1 MSTHHN
7 ALTCHRSK
15 VSPLA
20 AWLAPPF
27 FQWCHGGMVFLFVL
41 ACVSAHMRGAE
52 WGGGGTERRT
62 LTSLSTPEADSSI
75 YHASAAAHLG
85 TISLMFAYFLFR
97 PPGRGVGPRGVTV
110 CAKRCITGSLGCQKV
125 MSILSSIT
133 IQHKSWW
140 TQSFS
145 DGLQHKDEMKTFGTS
160 WEWLPS
166 CTGEYIYTF
175 AISFFLKPS
184 FKMIHILTLISL
196 IACPITLHHKQIYT
210 CFSLQCCIW
219 VTPHLV
225 FLKWMV
231 DVLIANQPSLLHRQP
246 NIHTS

>member
-1 MSTHHN
+1 MSSEQSEPSGS
-7 ALTCHRSK
+7 LTRSSFFPMMSWQHG
-15 VSPLA
+15 VFVCA
-20 AWLAPPF
+20 CMCVCTYAW
-27 FQWCHGGMVFLFVL
+27 GG
-41 ACVSAHMRGAE
+41 RGA
-52 WGGGGTERRT
+52 GGTERRT
-62 LTSLSTPEADSSI
+62 LTSLSTPEADSSV

-140 TQSFS
+140 TESFS

-166 CTGEYIYTF
+166 CT
-175 AISFFLKPS
+175 SF
-184 FKMIHILTLISL
+184 
-196 IACPITLHHKQIYT
+196 
-210 CFSLQCCIW
+210 
-219 VTPHLV
+219 
-225 FLKWMV
+225 
-231 DVLIANQPSLLHRQP
+231 
-246 NIHTS
+246 